1 VPGGFPWKSD
11 DWLWPLMN
19 QFGVQ
24 MQFKSSM
31 ACATTETESPD
42 HLVLADPV
50 AISTKAQKATRL
62 GVEILSEDGLIR
74 LTSGRKPLT
83 MTA

>member
-31 ACATTETESPD
+31 ACATTETE
-42 HLVLADPV
+42 
-50 AISTKAQKATRL
+50 KATRL